1 MLQQQTAVGGT
12 KKPAASSSSA
22 GAKQAAVAAAAALPP
37 PGRTAVGSGVLPPGV
52 LSPTSKRGAVE
63 SEAAAAAT
71 GAWTEVEVTI
81 PPTLLP
87 CVRERIDEAI
97 DDLNHQEA
105 SDLICLPEEDVVR
118 LKGPVDAVKSARQI
132 IARILDGA
140 PTGGGSGGAAPPP
153 SLSRGPRPLASKTS
167 AGLPLLTGLPPPS
180 GVSHSSRK
188 PAAAAVGP
196 PPKAWG
202 PGAVPAWLSAA
213 RASPQPAPVAEA
225 KGLPQTAPASAAK
238 GLPRAAAAA
247 AGACAAN
254 GCEASR
260 STLRQVARDLDAFN
274 GAPAITAAAS
284 AGTATYEEEEG
295 EYEEEEGEY
304 EEEEGE
310 YEEEEGG
317 AGSEGLMEINIP
329 REYVGKIIGAKG
341 AVINALREES
351 GANIRLDKDESGAAT
366 LTVHGDEAK
375 LDHVASLV
383 KMILTADRSDPDL
396 AAMMSGEPR
405 APVDGDRG
413 DRGDEE
419 RPSGDR
425 DEEEYML
432 LLNPE
437 EARALESS
445 RQLKTALK
453 LAGARVAIER
463 TGDGWVRLT
472 LRGAHAAIE
481 EAKSRIEAIVTPTE
495 ERDAAA
501 TELAAGGAYGGG
513 VGSSGDGSGNS
524 ALPTDGSGS
533 GAAGSVDGSASF
545 SEMGVTSRTLP
556 NGEVRVE
563 VELTNKDQVGAVI
576 GESGKTINTIR
587 RDAGV
592 SIMVEPPE
600 NGVAGSTQ
608 RRVVIIGPADH
619 CAEAM
624 SMVRDVLRSNTGKR
638 DYSQRIDEA
647 AREGGG
653 MVRLAVERH
662 LVGRIIG
669 KRGTTIKELRERSG
683 ATIEVAKDDNGVGT
697 VTISGAAAAVRAAR
711 DEISELTREDVPIE
725 VQHTLSRMLDEMI
738 VINVP
743 ASRVGKLI
751 GARGAVIQGLRQ
763 QTGAIIDLQ
772 KDANGSA
779 TCMLKGSME
788 VMLAARAK
796 IEAIIEGPA

>member
-22 GAKQAAVAAAAALPP
+22 GAKQAAVAADAAFPP

-63 SEAAAAAT
+63 SEAAAAGT

-81 PPTLLP
+81 PPALLP

-140 PTGGGSGGAAPPP
+140 STGGGSGGAAPPP

-167 AGLPLLTGLPPPS
+167 DRLPLLTGLPPPS
-180 GVSHSSRK
+180 GVSHRSRK

-213 RASPQPAPVAEA
+213 RASPQPAPVAGA
-225 KGLPQTAPASAAK
+225 KGLPHPAPASAAK

-247 AGACAAN
+247 AGARAAN
-254 GCEASR
+254 GGEASR
-260 STLRQVARDLDAFN
+260 SQAFN

-351 GANIRLDKDESGAAT
+351 GANIRLDKEESGAAT

-413 DRGDEE
+413 DSGDRGDEE

-445 RQLKTALK
+445 RQVNTAVK
-453 LAGARVAIER
+453 LAGVRVAIKR

-501 TELAAGGAYGGG
+501 TKLAAGGAYGGG
-513 VGSSGDGSGNS
+513 VGSSGDGGGSS

-592 SIMVEPPE
+592 SIVVEAPE

>member
-1 MLQQQTAVGGT
+1 MHQQQQT
-12 KKPAASSSSA
+12 KQSAASSSSA

-37 PGRTAVGSGVLPPGV
+37 PGRTAVGSCVLPPGV

-71 GAWTEVEVTI
+71 GASTEDEVDI
-81 PPTLLP
+81 SRALLP
-87 CVRERIDEAI
+87 CVRERIVEAI
-97 DDLNHQEA
+97 DDLNHQDA
-105 SDLICLPEEDVVR
+105 SDLICYLEEEEDVVR
-118 LKGPVDAVKSARQI
+118 LSGPVDAVKSARQI
-132 IARILDGA
+132 IARILAGA
-140 PTGGGSGGAAPPP
+140 STGGGSSGGAAPPP

-167 AGLPLLTGLPPPS
+167 DGLPLLNGLPPPS

-213 RASPQPAPVAEA
+213 RASPQPAPVAGA
-225 KGLPQTAPASAAK
+225 KGLPQPAPAPTAR
-238 GLPRAAAAA
+238 GLPRAAAAT
-247 AGACAAN
+247 AGARAAN
-254 GCEASR
+254 GGAAS
-260 STLRQVARDLDAFN
+260 QPHAFN
-274 GAPAITAAAS
+274 GAPAITAVAS
-284 AGTATYEEEEG
+284 AGTATYEAAEG

-304 EEEEGE
+304 EEEGE
-310 YEEEEGG
+310 FEEEGG

-366 LTVHGDEAK
+366 LTVHGDEVK

-396 AAMMSGEPR
+396 TAMKSGELR

-419 RPSGDR
+419 LPSGDR

-432 LLNPE
+432 PLTPE
-437 EARALESS
+437 EARTLESS
-445 RQLKTALK
+445 RQIKTAVK
-453 LAGARVAIER
+453 LAGVRVTIER

-501 TELAAGGAYGGG
+501 AELAAGGAYGGG
-513 VGSSGDGSGNS
+513 VRASGDGGCSS
-524 ALPTDGSGS
+524 ALLTDGNGS
-533 GAAGSVDGSASF
+533 GAGGSVDGSASF

-576 GESGKTINTIR
+576 GESGKTIKTIR
-587 RDAGV
+587 RDAEV
-592 SIMVEPPE
+592 SIVVEAPE
-600 NGVAGSTQ
+600 NGVVGSTQ

-697 VTISGAAAAVRAAR
+697 VTISGATAAVRAAR